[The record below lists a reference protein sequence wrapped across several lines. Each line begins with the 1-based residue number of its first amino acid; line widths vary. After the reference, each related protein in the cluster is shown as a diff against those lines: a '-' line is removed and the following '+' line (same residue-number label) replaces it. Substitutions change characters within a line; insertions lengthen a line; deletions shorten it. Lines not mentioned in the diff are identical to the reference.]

1 MRAVIADE
9 WSVLRNGVAAVLAQ
23 CGITVVAQVGT
34 GLEVLAAAE
43 TAGAEVVVVGSLPD
57 VAPLAV
63 VERSRKLVPP
73 MRTLVLLEVVARDVA
88 LDLLDAGADVIVPRD
103 TSEADLREAASHL
116 VRGERHL
123 APAILAVAF
132 GASTN
137 RRSRDHGLTE
147 RERAVL
153 RQLVEGRS
161 NREIAAALFIGES
174 TVKTHLRNIYDKLG
188 VTNRVQ
194 AVGAVLERELLRP

>member
-23 CGITVVAQVGT
+23 CGITVVGQVGT
-34 GLEVLAAAE
+34 GVDVHAAAAN
-43 TAGAEVVVVGSLPD
+43 TGAELVVVGSLPD

-63 VERSRKLVPP
+63 VERSRRSEPP
-73 MRTLVLLEVVARDVA
+73 LRTLVLLEVVARDVA

-103 TSEADLREAASHL
+103 TSEADLREAAAHL

-132 GASTN
+132 GATSG
-137 RRSRDHGLTE
+137 RRTRDHGLTD

-153 RQLVEGRS
+153 RELVDGRS
-161 NREIAAALFIGES
+161 NREIAAALYIGEA

-188 VTNRVQ
+188 VSNRVQ